1 MKPNNRCII
10 CRPDPSLDSTGYC
23 LLSPRTILPLIRGWY
38 RSHCS
43 GTSTTGVLWG
53 QRGTLCPAFR
63 QANSTGPCYRWRS
76 SNLAYCSRSSPRDP
90 SGGWDRITLSGT
102 RAAEDVDETVERYT
116 YPLKQ
121 RVRIFGGIV
130 TRNVPEAL
138 AESTYCLT
146 ELEFRASL

>member
-1 MKPNNRCII
+1 MGAAWDALPGVS
-10 CRPDPSLDSTGYC
+10 PSKFDGTV
-23 LLSPRTILPLIRGWY
+23 LPLAVIKSR
-38 RSHCS
+38 
-43 GTSTTGVLWG
+43 VLFTKFSEKPV
-53 QRGTLCPAFR
+53 R
-63 QANSTGPCYRWRS
+63 
-76 SNLAYCSRSSPRDP
+76 
-90 SGGWDRITLSGT
+90 GWDRITLLRN
-102 RAAEDVDETVERYT
+102 RAGEDVDETVERYT